1 MGVAGGRLRKRA
13 FGFQYQ
19 CCMMPLQ
26 KCYHG
31 EAMAITFRQL
41 QQFLVLSKELH
52 FGRAAK
58 QLNISQP
65 PLSVSIK
72 QLEENLG
79 FMLLRRERKGVRLTP
94 AGAVFAEHCARILGQ
109 LDAARALAEQRAK
122 GATGTL
128 TVSFVPSMLF
138 RNLPRTLRNFQETYP
153 AAELELQELNTN
165 RQIEALLQGKVDVGF
180 IHAVPLP
187 PELQSHSIETERL
200 VCCVPR
206 QHRLARRSRIAISEM
221 SGEKVLV
228 FSREFAAQYHDRIVS
243 LLRSADVEPYTP
255 YRIQHWFT
263 VIALV
268 AQGMGIS
275 LVPRALSRSAMADVI
290 YIEIDEPDA
299 EHEVQMIWNADTQ
312 SDLTKTFRRHVS
324 LYGLG

>member
-1 MGVAGGRLRKRA
+1 
-13 FGFQYQ
+13 
-19 CCMMPLQ
+19 
-26 KCYHG
+26 
-31 EAMAITFRQL
+31 MAITFRQL

-58 QLNISQP
+58 RLNISQP
-65 PLSVSIK
+65 PLSVSMK
-72 QLEENLG
+72 QLEETLG
-79 FMLLRRERKGVRLTP
+79 FLLLNRERKGVRLTP

-109 LDAARALAEQRAK
+109 LDAARALAEQRSK
-122 GATGTL
+122 GASGTL

-138 RNLPRTLRNFQETYP
+138 RDLPRTLRNFEETYP
-153 AAELELQELNTN
+153 AAELDLQEMNTN
-165 RQIEALLQGKVDVGF
+165 RQIDNLLRGAVDVGF

-187 PELQSHSIETERL
+187 PELAFHSIETERL

-206 QHRLARRSRIAISEM
+206 QHRLAGRSRISISEM
-221 SGEKVLV
+221 AGEKVLV
-228 FSREFAAQYHDRIVS
+228 FAREFAAHYHDRIVS
-243 LLRSADVEPYTP
+243 LLRAADVEPYTP

-275 LVPRALSRSAMADVI
+275 LVPRSLSRSAMADVT

-299 EHEVQMIWNADTQ
+299 EHEVQMIWRASTQ
-312 SDLTKTFRRHVS
+312 SDLTKTFRRHVRVH
-324 LYGLG
+324 GLG